1 MTTSKAGT
9 GAVKSI
15 VHSGQVTP
23 EQIAA
28 WKKEYKEVHE
38 LIVVLSENERAYAY
52 IKKPDRNIIARAL
65 SLYHRDQVL
74 QSGEFIRDNCWIG
87 GDERTKKDEDISISV
102 ALQCNQIVPMLEVES
117 KKL

>member
-1 MTTSKAGT
+1 MNTKNVQGQASK
-9 GAVKSI
+9 VL
-15 VHSGQVTP
+15 HSGQATSD
-23 EQIAA
+23 QIAA
-28 WKKEYKEVHE
+28 WKKEHKEVHE
-38 LIVVLSENERAYAY
+38 LSVKVSDNEMVYAY

-87 GDERTKKDEDISISV
+87 GDQRTKQDEDISISV

>member
-1 MTTSKAGT
+1 MTTKKQGET
-9 GAVKSI
+9 VKSEL
-15 VHSGQVTP
+15 VQAGKATD

-28 WKKEYKEVHE
+28 WKREHKEIHE
-38 LIVVLSENERAYAY
+38 LAVKVSENEEVYAY

-87 GDERTKKDEDISISV
+87 GDPRTKQDEDISISV